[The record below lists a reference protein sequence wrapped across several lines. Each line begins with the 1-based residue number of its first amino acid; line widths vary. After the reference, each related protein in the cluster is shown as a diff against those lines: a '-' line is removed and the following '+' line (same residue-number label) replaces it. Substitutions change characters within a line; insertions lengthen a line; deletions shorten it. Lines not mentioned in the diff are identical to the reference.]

1 MTRRSILLVCVVGLF
16 AAGCTVGPDYRRPDV
31 TMPSAYRGAGT
42 AAPMP
47 APALSFGDLVW
58 WQLFQDPG
66 LQELIRTAL
75 AANYDLQVAVS
86 RILQAQAQVTIA
98 RSQQFP
104 TVNAQ
109 ADAPYTG
116 YVGNSRPP
124 STPAQAFSPEGG
136 LTLGWELDLWGK
148 FRRATESARA
158 QLLASE
164 EVRNAVVTSLVAQVA
179 QAYFTL
185 RTLDLDLEISK
196 RTVVSRQQSVELVRA
211 RLEGGVAGILDLQQA
226 ETLLYTAT
234 KSIPDIERQI
244 EQTENLISI
253 LLGKDPGPIP
263 RGRSLDQQLVP
274 PTVPPGLPVELVARR
289 PDIRQAEQQLIAA
302 NAQIGVAKSQLFP
315 QVTVSGFAGAGGA
328 VISGQTFGP
337 LGIFNVLPV
346 INLPIFN
353 MGRLQAGVDLADAQT
368 QEAVLRYQQTIQQAL
383 REVSDGLVEVRK
395 RQEFRE
401 QQELLTK
408 TLAEASQVSRM
419 RYEGGVSS
427 YLEVLDTERQ
437 FFQAELDLT
446 VAQRDE
452 LAAIV
457 QLYKALGGGW
467 QPEQASQTP
476 QG

>member
-1 MTRRSILLVCVVGLF
+1 
-16 AAGCTVGPDYRRPDV
+16 
-31 TMPSAYRGAGT
+31 
-42 AAPMP
+42 MP
-47 APALSFGDLVW
+47 APAPSFGDLVW

-104 TVNAQ
+104 TVNAH

-148 FRRATESARA
+148 FRSATESARA